1 MSSSEPS
8 NVAAT
13 QSPERELNSRN
24 LVLVSLFA
32 TAVSFASQ
40 PIANPLRPCPD
51 KPNCVSTAVPSAS
64 HGVMPLP
71 FHGTAKQTHDE
82 LVRLI
87 GAMPGSAIVR
97 TEDLYIHATFTSR
110 LFGFVDDVEFYL
122 EEQEHVVHMRSASRS
137 GYYDF
142 GVNKGRLGEVVREWA
157 KGRRSPQ

>member
-1 MSSSEPS
+1 MSSPEPA
-8 NVAAT
+8 NVAAA
-13 QSPERELNSRN
+13 QSPERELNCRI

-32 TAVSFASQ
+32 AAVAFAGQ
-40 PIANPLRPCPD
+40 PIANPLGPCPD
-51 KPNCVSTAVPSAS
+51 KPNCVSTAEPNAS
-64 HGVMPLP
+64 HGVTPLP

-97 TEDLYIHATFTSR
+97 TEDSYIHAMFTSR

-122 EEQEHVVHMRSASRS
+122 DEQEHVVHMRSASRS

-142 GVNKGRLGEVVREWA
+142 GVNKRRLDEVAEEWA
-157 KGRRSPQ
+157 KGRRTP